1 MPATHEVTNQVPPLV
16 DVDVTAADPALA
28 AGLAAAGL
36 GVDDD
41 LHALGAAAGSAEII
55 EAARQANTHS
65 PVLRTHDR
73 TGHRID
79 EVEFHPAWHTLMDR
93 AVDRRAAGVAVGF
106 GRRRPA
112 ASPPRGRVLRVDPGR
127 GRPSVPDLDELRGG
141 SGAAARTGPE
151 AAFEPGLRARTYEFG
166 LRDPATKA
174 GLLAGM
180 SMTEK
185 QGGSDVR
192 LGTTRAV
199 PDGAVDGGYRLT
211 GHKWFTSAPMNDLFL
226 TLAQA
231 PEGLTCFLVPRVLP
245 GGERNAIRLQRLK
258 DKLGNRS
265 NASAEIE
272 YDNAF
277 GYRVGDP
284 GRGVATIISMVTM
297 TRLDCVLGSAG
308 GLRAALSEATHHA
321 AHRVAF
327 GRALID
333 QPVMTAVL
341 ADLTVESW
349 AATLTG
355 LRLAQAVDARAGDPA
370 EAALLRIA
378 LPVAKF
384 WVCKRAVPTIAEA
397 LECLGG
403 NGYVEESVMPRL
415 LRESPLNGLW
425 EGSGN
430 VTALDALRA
439 MRRSPE
445 SVTALLGE
453 LDPAVGTDAFY
464 DAALR
469 GVQGPASRSRVRR
482 PGERRPAVR
491 LADRPAVRRVPVTP
505 AGTAGGGRA
514 VLRNPPGHSR
524 GPCTRRTTRGL
535 SGAGHGRRGDT
546 VVGHCLI
553 RAHPLIRPPTP
564 RLAGSTLLLNAVDSA
579 RPNSTDP
586 ASSEGGGVN
595 RSVDAGWGRPVDPG
609 RLPPPWSHVDHRS
622 AGPAEG
628 VRRPGGRRR
637 SQFHRGARAR
647 SSASSVPTARAR
659 PPRWSASA
667 ACAQRDGGTITVAGF
682 DPAAEDRGLREELGI
697 QLQES
702 RLPEKQTVA
711 EALQLYSSLL
721 PAST

>member
-16 DVDVTAADPALA
+16 GIDVTAADPALA

-36 GVDDD
+36 AVDDE

-55 EAARQANTHS
+55 DAARQANTHS

-79 EVEFHPAWHTLMDR
+79 EVEFHPAWHTLMGRAVTAGLQAWPWDPGAGDR
-93 AVDRRAAGVAVGF
+93 AHARRAAGFYVWTQAEAGHLCPISMSYAAV
-106 GRRRPA
+106 PA
-112 ASPPRGRVLRVDPGR
+112 LRHSPNL
-127 GRPSVPDLDELRGG
+127 S
-141 SGAAARTGPE
+141 
-151 AAFEPGLRARTYEFG
+151 AAFEPGLRERTYDFG

-192 LGTTRAV
+192 LGSTMAV
-199 PDGAVDGGYRLT
+199 PDGTVDGGYRLT
-211 GHKWFTSAPMNDLFL
+211 GHKWFTSAPMDDLFL

-245 GGERNAIRLQRLK
+245 GGDRNAIRLQRLK

-272 YDNAF
+272 YDGAF
-277 GYRVGDP
+277 GHLVGEP
-284 GRGVATIISMVTM
+284 GRGVATILEMVTM

-327 GRALID
+327 GRELID

-341 ADLTVESW
+341 ADLAVESW
-349 AATLTG
+349 AATLTAM
-355 LRLAQAVDARAGDPA
+355 RLAQAVDAQDDDPA
-370 EAALLRIA
+370 EASLLRIA

-430 VTALDALRA
+430 VSALDALRA
-439 MRRSPE
+439 MRRSPD
-445 SVTALLGE
+445 SVAALLDE
-453 LDPAVGTDAFY
+453 LDPAAGTDASY

-469 GVQGPASRSRVRR
+469 SLKDLLPAAGAEVPERDRS
-482 PGERRPAVR
+482 ALR
-491 LADRPAVRRVPVTP
+491 LAGRPVVRRVQAAP
-505 AGTAGGGRA
+505 AG
-514 VLRNPPGHSR
+514 P
-524 GPCTRRTTRGL
+524 TRGRRPL
-535 SGAGHGRRGDT
+535 LRHPAGH
-546 VVGHCLI
+546 
-553 RAHPLIRPPTP
+553 
-564 RLAGSTLLLNAVDSA
+564 
-579 RPNSTDP
+579 
-586 ASSEGGGVN
+586 
-595 RSVDAGWGRPVDPG
+595 
-609 RLPPPWSHVDHRS
+609 
-622 AGPAEG
+622 
-628 VRRPGGRRR
+628 
-637 SQFHRGARAR
+637 
-647 SSASSVPTARAR
+647 
-659 PPRWSASA
+659 
-667 ACAQRDGGTITVAGF
+667 
-682 DPAAEDRGLREELGI
+682 DR
-697 QLQES
+697 
-702 RLPEKQTVA
+702 
-711 EALQLYSSLL
+711 
-721 PAST
+721 

>member
-55 EAARQANTHS
+55 EAARQANIHS

-79 EVEFHPAWHTLMDR
+79 EVEFHPAWHVLMDR
-93 AVDRRAAGVAVGF
+93 AVTAGLQAWPWDSAAGDQPHLRRAAGFYVWTQAEAGHLCPISMSYAAV
-106 GRRRPA
+106 PA
-112 ASPPRGRVLRVDPGR
+112 LRHA
-127 GRPSVPDLDELRGG
+127 PDL
-141 SGAAARTGPE
+141 S

-166 LRDPATKA
+166 LRDPATKS

-245 GGERNAIRLQRLK
+245 GGERNTIRLQRLK

-265 NASAEIE
+265 NASAELE

-277 GYRVGDP
+277 GHRVGDP

-308 GLRAALSEATHHA
+308 GLRAALSEAAHHA

-349 AATLTG
+349 AATLIA
-355 LRLAQAVDARAGDPA
+355 LRLAQAVDAQAGDPA

-403 NGYVEESVMPRL
+403 NGYVEESVLPRL

-439 MRRSPE
+439 MRRSPD

-453 LDPAVGTDAFY
+453 LDPAAGTDASY
-464 DAALR
+464 DATLR
-469 GVQGPASRSRVRR
+469 
-482 PGERRPAVR
+482 
-491 LADRPAVRRVPVTP
+491 
-505 AGTAGGGRA
+505 
-514 VLRNPPGHSR
+514 
-524 GPCTRRTTRGL
+524 
-535 SGAGHGRRGDT
+535 
-546 VVGHCLI
+546 
-553 RAHPLIRPPTP
+553 
-564 RLAGSTLLLNAVDSA
+564 
-579 RPNSTDP
+579 
-586 ASSEGGGVN
+586 
-595 RSVDAGWGRPVDPG
+595 
-609 RLPPPWSHVDHRS
+609 
-622 AGPAEG
+622 
-628 VRRPGGRRR
+628 
-637 SQFHRGARAR
+637 
-647 SSASSVPTARAR
+647 
-659 PPRWSASA
+659 
-667 ACAQRDGGTITVAGF
+667 ACKD
-682 DPAAEDRGLREELGI
+682 
-697 QLQES
+697 
-702 RLPEKQTVA
+702 
-711 EALQLYSSLL
+711 LL
-721 PAST
+721 PAAGSDVPESAARPFASMTARLFAASLLLRLAPPEVAALYCATRLGNLGDRALGELPAGYPVRDMVAAVTPSLATV